1 MRYGVL
7 VGVSTGYPPVAGRLH
22 TRYAPVRRSPAAH
35 CWAPLPLDLHVL
47 SLPLAFILSQD
58 QTLHCKNCL
67 LSTFDSSRVST
78 ARPLPGGLRHTLSH
92 LPNCFNVLLP
102 SGSLAF
108 SLPLPCRKRVQ
119 RYNHFPNSQNFF
131 SLFPELFSLHSLNQ
145 RVAGETFFSKIAEN
159 VPKHYAKNGKTT
171 RFFQKS
177 ALLDT
182 GKIKNRCNLLLHTC
196 LIHFKRIHVLRSI
209 LTHNILHQTPNR
221 PSADLSIGTTAL
233 GGRHARHTRAVQSRL
248 DAACFPACF
257 PSSCRV
263 TMP

>member
-1 MRYGVL
+1 MHYGVL

-119 RYNHFPNSQNFF
+119 RYNHFPKHQNFF
-131 SLFPELFSLHSLNQ
+131 SLFPELFSLTPLNQ
-145 RVAGETFFSKIAEN
+145 RVAGETFFGN
-159 VPKHYAKNGKTT
+159 PGKPT
-171 RFFQKS
+171 RSTPQKTEKPPVFS
-177 ALLDT
+177 
-182 GKIKNRCNLLLHTC
+182 KNRH
-196 LIHFKRIHVLRSI
+196 S
-209 LTHNILHQTPNR
+209 LTR
-221 PSADLSIGTTAL
+221 KK
-233 GGRHARHTRAVQSRL
+233 
-248 DAACFPACF
+248 
-257 PSSCRV
+257 
-263 TMP
+263 

>member
-67 LSTFDSSRVST
+67 LSTFDSSRVS
-78 ARPLPGGLRHTLSH
+78 ASRPLPGGLRHTLSH

-119 RYNHFPNSQNFF
+119 RYNHFPNRQNFF
-131 SLFPELFSLHSLNQ
+131 SLFLKLFSLTPLNQ
-145 RVAGETFFSKIAEN
+145 RVAGETFFRKPRKTDPQHA
-159 VPKHYAKNGKTT
+159 AKNGKTT

-177 ALLDT
+177 ALT
-182 GKIKNRCNLLLHTC
+182 GMEKTEYRCNLLLHTR
-196 LIHFKRIHVLRSI
+196 LMYSKRIHVLRSI
-209 LTHNILHQTPNR
+209 LTHCVLH
-221 PSADLSIGTTAL
+221 
-233 GGRHARHTRAVQSRL
+233 
-248 DAACFPACF
+248 
-257 PSSCRV
+257 
-263 TMP
+263 